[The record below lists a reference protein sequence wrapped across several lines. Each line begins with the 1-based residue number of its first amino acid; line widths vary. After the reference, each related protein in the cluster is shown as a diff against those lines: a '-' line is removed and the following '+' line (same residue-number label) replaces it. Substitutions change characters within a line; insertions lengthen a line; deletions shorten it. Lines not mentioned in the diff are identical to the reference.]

1 MLKRQVFEHTGA
13 QAMPAFIQRSLNFG

>member
-1 MLKRQVFEHTGA
+1 MLKRQVFEHAGA